1 VTNTVLYRSLFAKAE
16 FIHMPCTMK
25 LCNGDGPVHTHTH
38 PHIHTPHTHT
48 HTHHPHTHKH
58 TTHPPTHT
66 HTHTTHTHI
75 HTQTHHTHT
84 PHPPTHTHTHT
95 HAHLPDSAATL
106 CSHCTVAVLLP
117 VLLVK
122 IPQIR
127 PHKRKPPSDNR
138 EDS

>member
-1 VTNTVLYRSLFAKAE
+1 MTNTVLYRSLFAKAE

-66 HTHTTHTHI
+66 HTHTHHPHTHTH
-75 HTQTHHTHT
+75 TNTPHTHT
-84 PHPPTHTHTHT
+84 TPTHTHTHT
-95 HAHLPDSAATL
+95 HPRTLAGQRCNTVQSLYCRGVTASTACQDPSNPAT
-106 CSHCTVAVLLP
+106 
-117 VLLVK
+117 
-122 IPQIR
+122 
-127 PHKRKPPSDNR
+127 
-138 EDS
+138 